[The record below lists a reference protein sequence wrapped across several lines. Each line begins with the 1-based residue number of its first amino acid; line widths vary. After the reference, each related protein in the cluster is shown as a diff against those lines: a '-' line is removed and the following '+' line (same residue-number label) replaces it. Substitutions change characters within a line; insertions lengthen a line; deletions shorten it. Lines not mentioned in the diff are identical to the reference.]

1 MRLSYQ
7 TRQALGVTCIVSL
20 TVMAMS
26 VLYLAAQA
34 HTLLAES
41 ELRGRMLANA
51 TYQQAF
57 TLVRS
62 RDSAAADLQADPGL
76 RAILLSAIGFAENV
90 TYATITDVRD
100 NALVHSSPTLE
111 GTLVAAQPS
120 LEQLLQGGPLTQ
132 LRGVWEQ
139 RTYEVTQPLLLGDE
153 RFGSIRIGV
162 STVLI
167 WAGLKDALKPIAW
180 VSAAAILL
188 ATLVSWLMA
197 RRFLRPIHVLQ
208 SSMARLGQGEE
219 DVRLDL
225 PDQDFKDLGTSFN
238 ALSQSVSSI
247 RSQLVE
253 QARRAE
259 SVVEHLEDAV
269 AIVGP
274 HGDVVF
280 ANAAMKALLP
290 ALEPGVPLAAVVD
303 EAHPGRELV
312 EQALALG
319 ASRGPVMADLPS
331 GDGESRSQRQLMAH
345 PIAHPARGLVGV
357 MLVARNVGA
366 LSQLQS
372 TLRYS
377 RKLASLNRLL
387 AGVAHEVKNPLN
399 AMTIHLELLKQ
410 KLGRRAPALASA
422 PVGSGTPA
430 EVAATGAIAAEAPS
444 LPDGTMSHVSIIG
457 EEIRR
462 LDQVVQGFLRFSRP
476 EELQP
481 ESVVVTTLLQD
492 IVDVV
497 RPQAEQ
503 QGIAVVMDVPA
514 VPVSIQVDRSM
525 VRQALLN
532 LALNAI
538 DAMPA
543 GGSLTLRS
551 QVVKD
556 QQVQIDVTDSGVG
569 IAPEH
574 LGRVFD
580 LYFTTREQGSG
591 LGLSMVYRTV
601 QLHDGTID
609 VESTPGRGAT
619 FRVRLPRA

>member
-1 MRLSYQ
+1 M
-7 TRQALGVTCIVSL
+7 L
-20 TVMAMS
+20 T
-26 VLYLAAQA
+26 
-34 HTLLAES
+34 
-41 ELRGRMLANA
+41 NA
-51 TYQQAF
+51 TYQRAF

-62 RDSAAADLQADPGL
+62 RESAAADLQADPGL

-100 NALVHSSPTLE
+100 VALVHSSPTLE
-111 GTLVAAQPS
+111 GTMVPAQES
-120 LEQLLQGGPLTQ
+120 LEQLLQRGPFAQ

-139 RTYEVTQPLLLGDE
+139 RSYEVTQPLLLGDE
-153 RFGSIRIGV
+153 EFGSIRIGV

-180 VSAAAILL
+180 VSAVAILV
-188 ATLVSWLMA
+188 ATVVSWLMA

-208 SSMARLGQGEE
+208 SGIARLGQGEE

-225 PDQDFKDLGTSFN
+225 PDEEFKDLGTSFN
-238 ALSQSVSSI
+238 ALSQSVSTI
-247 RSQLVE
+247 RSRLVE

-259 SVVEHLEDAV
+259 SVVDRLEDAV
-269 AIVGP
+269 AVVGP
-274 HGDVVF
+274 DGHVAF

-290 ALEPGVPLAAVVD
+290 ALEPGAALGSAVP
-303 EAHPGRELV
+303 ESHPCRVLV
-312 EQALALG
+312 EEALAVR
-319 ASRGPVMADLPS
+319 ASRGPLIADLPAAA
-331 GDGESRSQRQLMAH
+331 GEARSQQQLMAH
-345 PIAHPARGLVGV
+345 PIADPARGFVGV

-366 LSQLQS
+366 LSQLQ
-372 TLRYS
+372 TMLRYS

-399 AMTIHLELLKQ
+399 AMTIHLELLRQ
-410 KLGRRAPALASA
+410 KLGRRA
-422 PVGSGTPA
+422 T
-430 EVAATGAIAAEAPS
+430 VAAAAAAGAGTADGS
-444 LPDGTMSHVSIIG
+444 VLPPPADGIMSHVSIIG

-462 LDQVVQGFLRFSRP
+462 LDHVVQGFLRFSRP
-476 EELQP
+476 EELQLEP
-481 ESVVVTTLLQD
+481 VNVPALLQD

-503 QGIAVVMDVPA
+503 QGIAVEMEAHDRVA
-514 VPVSIQVDRSM
+514 IQVDRAM

-543 GGSLTLRS
+543 GGSLALRARA
-551 QVVKD
+551 VED
-556 QQVQIDVTDSGVG
+556 QQVEIDVVDSGSG

-574 LGRVFD
+574 LGRVFE

-601 QLHDGTID
+601 QLHDGTIE
-609 VESTPGRGAT
+609 VESSPGHGAT
-619 FRVRLPRA
+619 FRIRLPRA

>member
-7 TRQALGVTCIVSL
+7 TRQALGVTCIVAL
-20 TVMAMS
+20 TVIAMS

-34 HTLLAES
+34 QTLLAES
-41 ELRGRMLANA
+41 ELRGRMLTNA
-51 TYQQAF
+51 TYQRAF

-62 RDSAAADLQADPGL
+62 RESAAADLQADPGL

-100 NALVHSSPTLE
+100 RALVHSSPTLE
-111 GTLVAAQPS
+111 GTVVPAQPS
-120 LEQLLQGGPLTQ
+120 LEQLLQRGPFTQ

-139 RTYEVTQPLLLGDE
+139 RSYEVTQPLLLGDE
-153 RFGSIRIGV
+153 HFGSIRIGV

-167 WAGLKDALKPIAW
+167 WAGLMDALKPIAW

-188 ATLVSWLMA
+188 ATGVSWLMA

-208 SSMARLGQGEE
+208 SGIARLGQGEQ

-225 PDQDFKDLGTSFN
+225 PDEDFKDLGTSFN
-238 ALSQSVSSI
+238 ALSQSVSTI

-259 SVVEHLEDAV
+259 SVVERLEDAV
-269 AIVGP
+269 AIVSPTGE
-274 HGDVVF
+274 VAF

-290 ALEPGVPLAAVVD
+290 ALEPGAALASAVPPS
-303 EAHPGRELV
+303 HPCRELV
-312 EQALALG
+312 EQALALR
-319 ASRGPVMADLPS
+319 ASRGPVIADLPAAA
-331 GDGESRSQRQLMAH
+331 GEARSQQQLMAH
-345 PIAHPARGLVGV
+345 PVSDQVRGFVGV

-366 LSQLQS
+366 LSQLQ
-372 TLRYS
+372 TMLRYS

-410 KLGRRAPALASA
+410 KLGRRAAVPVA
-422 PVGSGTPA
+422 VGSGSSGPGSALPVPA
-430 EVAATGAIAAEAPS
+430 
-444 LPDGTMSHVSIIG
+444 PDGLMSHVSIIG

-462 LDQVVQGFLRFSRP
+462 LDHVVQGFLRFSRP
-476 EELQP
+476 EELQLEP
-481 ESVVVTTLLQD
+481 VGVSALLQD

-503 QGIAVVMDVPA
+503 HGIAVEMEAEAGVA
-514 VPVSIQVDRSM
+514 IQVDRAM

-538 DAMPA
+538 EAMPS
-543 GGSLTLRS
+543 GGRLELRARPVEE
-551 QVVKD
+551 QWVHVDVV
-556 QQVQIDVTDSGVG
+556 DSGIG
-569 IAPEH
+569 IRPEH

-601 QLHDGTID
+601 QLHDGTIE
-609 VESTPGRGAT
+609 VESSPGHGAT
-619 FRVRLPRA
+619 FRLQLPRA

>member
-7 TRQALGVTCIVSL
+7 TRQVIGVTAIVAL
-20 TVMAMS
+20 TVVALS
-26 VLYLAAQA
+26 VVYLAAQA
-34 HTLLAES
+34 HALLQES
-41 ELRGRMLANA
+41 ELRGRMLANL
-51 TYQQAF
+51 TYQRAF

-62 RDSAAADLQADPGL
+62 RESAAADLQADEGL

-100 NALVHSSPTLE
+100 VALVHSSPTLE
-111 GTLVAAQPS
+111 GTAVPPQPS
-120 LEQLLQGGPLTQ
+120 LDRLLASSPYAQ

-139 RTYEVTQPLLLGDE
+139 RGYEVTQPLLLGE
-153 RFGSIRIGV
+153 EHFGSIRIGV

-167 WAGLKDALKPIAW
+167 WEGLMDALERIAW
-180 VSAAAILL
+180 VSVSAVVL
-188 ATLVSWLMA
+188 ATLFSWLLA

-208 SSMARLGQGEE
+208 SGIARLGQGEE
-219 DVRLDL
+219 DVKLDIA
-225 PDQDFKDLGTSFN
+225 DEDFKDLGTSFN
-238 ALSQSVSSI
+238 ALSQSVSSA

-259 SVVEHLEDAV
+259 SVVERLEDAV

-280 ANAAMKALLP
+280 ANPAMKGLLP
-290 ALEPGVPLAAVVD
+290 ALEAGVSFAASVPD
-303 EAHPGRELV
+303 GHPCRTIV
-312 EQALALG
+312 EQALQVR
-319 ASRGPVMADLPS
+319 ASRGPLMADLR
-331 GDGESRSQRQLMAH
+331 GADGEARSQQQLMAH
-345 PIAHPARGLVGV
+345 PIVDQARGFVGV

-372 TLRYS
+372 ILRYS
-377 RKLASLNRLL
+377 RKLASINRLL

-399 AMTIHLELLKQ
+399 AMTIHLELLRQ
-410 KLGRRAPALASA
+410 KLGRPAPVAVAAGGRIGTVALAGGSA
-422 PVGSGTPA
+422 GTSVPV
-430 EVAATGAIAAEAPS
+430 EQ
-444 LPDGTMSHVSIIG
+444 LMSHVSIIS

-476 EELQP
+476 EELQLEP
-481 ESVVVTTLLQD
+481 VQIHAMLQD
-492 IVDVV
+492 IADVV

-503 QGIAVVMDVPA
+503 LGIAVQTEAQPGLSV
-514 VPVSIQVDRSM
+514 QVDRAM

-532 LALNAI
+532 LAINAI
-538 DAMPA
+538 DAMP
-543 GGSLTLRS
+543 GGGTLTWRAHA
-551 QVVKD
+551 VED
-556 QQVQIDVTDSGVG
+556 QQVQIDVVDTGAG

-574 LGRVFD
+574 LGKIFD

-601 QLHDGTID
+601 QLHDGTIE
-609 VESTPGRGAT
+609 VESSPSRGAT

>member
-7 TRQALGVTCIVSL
+7 TRQALGVTCIVAL
-20 TVMAMS
+20 TVIAMS

-34 HTLLAES
+34 QTLLAES

-51 TYQQAF
+51 TYQRAF

-62 RDSAAADLQADPGL
+62 RESAAADLQADPGL

-111 GTLVAAQPS
+111 GTVVPTQQS
-120 LEQLLQGGPLTQ
+120 LEQLLQGGPFTQ

-139 RTYEVTQPLLLGDE
+139 RSYEVTQPLLLGDE
-153 RFGSIRIGV
+153 EFGSIRIGV

-180 VSAAAILL
+180 VSAAAIIL
-188 ATLVSWLMA
+188 ATCVSWLMA

-208 SSMARLGQGEE
+208 SGIARLGQGEQ

-225 PDQDFKDLGTSFN
+225 PDEDFKDLGTSFN
-238 ALSQSVSSI
+238 ALSQSVSTI

-259 SVVEHLEDAV
+259 SVVERLEDAV
-269 AIVGP
+269 AIVGTT
-274 HGDVVF
+274 GEVAF
-280 ANAAMKALLP
+280 ANTAMKALLP
-290 ALEPGVPLAAVVD
+290 ELEPGAEFASAVPAG
-303 EAHPGRELV
+303 HPCRVLV
-312 EQALALG
+312 EQALAVR
-319 ASRGPVMADLPS
+319 ASRGPVIADLPAAA
-331 GDGESRSQRQLMAH
+331 GEAGSQQQLMAH
-345 PIAHPARGLVGV
+345 PVADQARGFVGV

-366 LSQLQS
+366 LSQLQ
-372 TLRYS
+372 TMLRYS

-399 AMTIHLELLKQ
+399 AMTIHLELLRQ
-410 KLGRRAPALASA
+410 KLGRRAAM
-422 PVGSGTPA
+422 PVG
-430 EVAATGAIAAEAPS
+430 AATGAGAASGPPPAPA
-444 LPDGTMSHVSIIG
+444 DGLMSHVSIIG

-462 LDQVVQGFLRFSRP
+462 LDHVVQGFLRFSRP
-476 EELQP
+476 EELQLEP
-481 ESVVVTTLLQD
+481 VPVAALLQD

-503 QGIAVVMDVPA
+503 EGIAVEMEANSRVA
-514 VPVSIQVDRSM
+514 IQVDRAM

-538 DAMPA
+538 EAMPS
-543 GGSLTLRS
+543 GGTLALRGRS
-551 QVVKD
+551 VED
-556 QQVQIDVTDSGVG
+556 QQVQIDVVDTG
-569 IAPEH
+569 IGIKPEH

-601 QLHDGTID
+601 QLHDGTIE
-609 VESTPGRGAT
+609 VESSPGHGAT

>member
-7 TRQALGVTCIVSL
+7 TRQALGVTGIVAL
-20 TVMAMS
+20 TVIALS
-26 VLYLAAQA
+26 VVYLAAQA
-34 HTLLAES
+34 HALLAES

-51 TYQQAF
+51 TYQRAF

-62 RDSAAADLQADPGL
+62 RESAAADLQTDPGL

-100 NALVHSSPTLE
+100 VALVHSSPTLE
-111 GTLVAAQPS
+111 GTVVPDQAS
-120 LEQLLQGGPLTQ
+120 LDNLLQGGPFTQ

-139 RTYEVTQPLLLGDE
+139 RSYEVTQPLLLGDE

-167 WAGLKDALKPIAW
+167 WDGLKSALKPIA
-180 VSAAAILL
+180 VVAGAAMVLAIGL
-188 ATLVSWLMA
+188 SWLMA

-208 SSMARLGQGEE
+208 SGIARLREGEQ

-225 PDQDFKDLGTSFN
+225 PDEDFKDLGTSFN
-238 ALSQSVSSI
+238 AMSQSVSTI

-259 SVVEHLEDAV
+259 SVVERLEDAV

-274 HGDVVF
+274 NGDVGFV
-280 ANAAMKALLP
+280 NTAMRALLP
-290 ALEPGVPLAAVVD
+290 TLAPGTTLASVVPA
-303 EAHPGRELV
+303 AHPCRALV
-312 EQALALG
+312 EQALAVR
-319 ASRGPVMADLPS
+319 ASRGPLIADMP
-331 GDGESRSQRQLMAH
+331 GTAGEAGSQQQLMAH
-345 PIAHPARGLVGV
+345 PISDQARGFVGV

-366 LSQLQS
+366 LSQLQ
-372 TLRYS
+372 TMLRYS
-377 RKLASLNRLL
+377 RKLSSLNRLL

-399 AMTIHLELLKQ
+399 AMTIHLELLRQ
-410 KLGRRAPALASA
+410 KLGRRAL
-422 PVGSGTPA
+422 
-430 EVAATGAIAAEAPS
+430 AATTAGPGAGGPPPS
-444 LPDGTMSHVSIIG
+444 DGLMSHVSIIG
-457 EEIRR
+457 EEIGR
-462 LDQVVQGFLRFSRP
+462 LDRVVQGFLRFSRP
-476 EELQP
+476 EELQLEP
-481 ESVVVTTLLQD
+481 VSVSALLQD

-503 QGIAVVMDVPA
+503 QGISVDLAA
-514 VPVSIQVDRSM
+514 HRAAAIQVDRAM

-538 DAMPA
+538 DAMPE
-543 GGSLTLRS
+543 GGSLSLQARS
-551 QVVKD
+551 IED
-556 QQVQIDVTDSGVG
+556 QQVQIDVTDTGLG
-569 IAPEH
+569 IQPEH
-574 LGRVFD
+574 LSRIFD

-601 QLHDGTID
+601 QLHDGTIE
-609 VESTPGRGAT
+609 VESTPGRGT
-619 FRVRLPRA
+619 SFRLRLPRA

>member
-7 TRQALGVTCIVSL
+7 TRQALGVTCIVAL
-20 TVMAMS
+20 TVIALS
-26 VLYLAAQA
+26 VVYLAAQA

-41 ELRGRMLANA
+41 ELRGRMMANA
-51 TYQQAF
+51 TYQRAF

-62 RDSAAADLQADPGL
+62 RETAAADLQADAGL

-90 TYATITDVRD
+90 TYATITDVDDR
-100 NALVHSSPTLE
+100 ALVHSSPTLE
-111 GTLVAAQPS
+111 GTVAPPQPS
-120 LEQLLQGGPLTQ
+120 LEELLAGSPLTQ
-132 LRGVWEQ
+132 LRGVWDQ
-139 RTYEVTQPLLLGDE
+139 RNYEVTQPLLLGDE

-167 WAGLKDALKPIAW
+167 WAGLTQGLKPIAA
-180 VSAAAILL
+180 VAGAAIVL
-188 ATLVSWLMA
+188 ATGVSWLMA

-208 SSMARLGQGEE
+208 SGIARLRQGEE

-225 PDQDFKDLGTSFN
+225 PDEDFKDLGTSFN
-238 ALSQSVSSI
+238 ALSQSVSTI

-259 SVVEHLEDAV
+259 SVVERLEDAV
-269 AIVGP
+269 AIVGS
-274 HGDVVF
+274 HGEVVF

-290 ALEPGVPLAAVVD
+290 AIEPGHALAMAVP
-303 EAHPGRELV
+303 ESHPCRQIV
-312 EQALALG
+312 EQALALR
-319 ASRGPVMADLPS
+319 ASRGPVMADLPAAQ
-331 GDGESRSQRQLMAH
+331 GEARSQQQLMVH
-345 PIAHPARGLVGV
+345 PIADPARGLVGV

-366 LSQLQS
+366 LSQLQ
-372 TLRYS
+372 TMLRYS

-399 AMTIHLELLKQ
+399 AMTIHLELLRQ
-410 KLGRRAPALASA
+410 KLGKRAAVAVPAG
-422 PVGSGTPA
+422 PGVPEPPPT
-430 EVAATGAIAAEAPS
+430 EA
-444 LPDGTMSHVSIIG
+444 LMSHVSIIG
-457 EEIRR
+457 DEIKR

-476 EELQP
+476 EELQLEP
-481 ESVVVTTLLQD
+481 VPVQALLQD

-503 QGIAVVMDVPA
+503 QGIVVDLEDGDGSAV
-514 VPVSIQVDRSM
+514 QVDRAM

-538 DAMPA
+538 DAMPS
-543 GGSLTLRS
+543 GGRLALRAHATAE
-551 QVVKD
+551 
-556 QQVQIDVTDSGVG
+556 QQVQIDVADSGIG
-569 IAPEH
+569 IKPEH
-574 LGRVFD
+574 LGRIFD

-601 QLHDGTID
+601 QLHDGAIE
-609 VESTPGRGAT
+609 VESSPGRGST

>member
-7 TRQALGVTCIVSL
+7 TRQALGVTCIVAL
-20 TVMAMS
+20 TVIALS
-26 VLYLAAQA
+26 LVYLAAQA
-34 HTLLAES
+34 RTLLDQS
-41 ELRGRMLANA
+41 ELRARMMANA
-51 TYQQAF
+51 TYQRAR

-62 RDSAAADLQADPGL
+62 RETAAADLQADAGL
-76 RAILLSAIGFAENV
+76 RAILLSAIGFAEDV
-90 TYATITDVRD
+90 TYATITDVGDR
-100 NALVHSSPTLE
+100 ALVHSSPTLE
-111 GTLVAAQPS
+111 GTVVPVQDS
-120 LEQLLQGGPLTQ
+120 LERLLAGGPLTQ
-132 LRGVWEQ
+132 LRGVWDQ
-139 RTYEVTQPLLLGDE
+139 RNYEVTQPLLLGDE

-167 WAGLKDALKPIAW
+167 WAGLKEALKPIAA
-180 VSAAAILL
+180 VAVAAIVL
-188 ATLVSWLMA
+188 ATGISWLMA

-208 SSMARLGQGEE
+208 SGIARLGQGEE

-225 PDQDFKDLGTSFN
+225 PEEDFKDLGTSFN

-259 SVVEHLEDAV
+259 SVVDRLEDAV

-274 HGDVVF
+274 HGEVAF

-290 ALEPGVPLAAVVD
+290 AIEPGQALADAVP
-303 EAHPGRELV
+303 ESHPCRQIV
-312 EQALALG
+312 EQALAVR
-319 ASRGPVMADLPS
+319 ASRGPVITDLPLAT
-331 GDGESRSQRQLMAH
+331 GEARSQLQLMAH
-345 PIAHPARGLVGV
+345 PIADPSRGLVGV

-366 LSQLQS
+366 LSQLQ
-372 TLRYS
+372 TMLRYS

-399 AMTIHLELLKQ
+399 AMTIHLELLRQ
-410 KLGRRAPALASA
+410 KLGRRAPVAVAVGAAVPEAAAPEAL
-422 PVGSGTPA
+422 
-430 EVAATGAIAAEAPS
+430 
-444 LPDGTMSHVSIIG
+444 MSHVSIIG
-457 EEIRR
+457 DEIRR
-462 LDQVVQGFLRFSRP
+462 LDHVVQGFLRFSRP
-476 EELQP
+476 EELQLEP
-481 ESVVVTTLLQD
+481 VGVRALLQD

-503 QGIAVVMDVPA
+503 QGIDVQLEATEGVAV
-514 VPVSIQVDRSM
+514 QVDRAM
-525 VRQALLN
+525 LRQAFLN

-538 DAMPA
+538 DAMP
-543 GGSLTLRS
+543 GGGRLSLRARP
-551 QVVKD
+551 VED
-556 QQVQIDVTDSGVG
+556 QQVQVDVADTG
-569 IAPEH
+569 IGIEPEH
-574 LGRVFD
+574 LGRIFD